1 MRHTQAI
8 ILAAVLL
15 AGIVSGGCTRIHS
28 AEDLTKDTQI
38 SHSNSGSS
46 CDDQCLK
53 SGNRTFY

>member
-28 AEDLTKDTQI
+28 AEELTKDTRPETTRC
-38 SHSNSGSS
+38 SPMPRSWNSPQMG
-46 CDDQCLK
+46 
-53 SGNRTFY
+53 